1 MNKFAQPSYAFFHL
15 LFLIT
20 SFLTHNFFFIKEG
33 LPSLLNSIISHQLSS
48 SSCSKLLSGDG
59 ITTSDLT
66 IKGVHGLFGPVSI
79 DAQSARKSVPAIG
92 DVASAAKNLDE
103 YQFLICSLVPSLPDS
118 NQSKM
123 ELQKYRVAII
133 AAFAKLVPMLLL
145 KSMRQDYLVQWSKHA
160 KALLEETSDTYLKAN
175 SNSNL
180 QIASHKDAF
189 EYFEVPIDEVQVALR
204 AFYDYDV

>member
-1 MNKFAQPSYAFFHL
+1 M
-15 LFLIT
+15 
-20 SFLTHNFFFIKEG
+20 
-33 LPSLLNSIISHQLSS
+33 LNSIISHQLTS

-66 IKGVHGLFGPVSI
+66 IKGVYGIFGAASI
-79 DAQSARKSVPAIG
+79 DARSARKSVSAIG

-118 NQSKM
+118 NPSKM

-145 KSMRQDYLVQWSKHA
+145 KSMRQDDLVQWSKHA

-180 QIASHKDAF
+180 QIASHKDVF
-189 EYFEVPIDEVQVALR
+189 EYFEVPVDKVQVALR
-204 AFYDYDV
+204 AFYDFDV

>member
-1 MNKFAQPSYAFFHL
+1 MH
-15 LFLIT
+15 
-20 SFLTHNFFFIKEG
+20 
-33 LPSLLNSIISHQLSS
+33 
-48 SSCSKLLSGDG
+48 G
-59 ITTSDLT
+59 I
-66 IKGVHGLFGPVSI
+66 FEPVSI
-79 DAQSARKSVPAIG
+79 DARSTKKSVPAVG

-118 NQSKM
+118 NPSKM

-145 KSMRQDYLVQWSKHA
+145 LKSMRQDDLVQWSKHA

-189 EYFEVPIDEVQVALR
+189 EYFEVPVDKVQVALR

>member
-1 MNKFAQPSYAFFHL
+1 MLNAI
-15 LFLIT
+15 IT
-20 SFLTHNFFFIKEG
+20 
-33 LPSLLNSIISHQLSS
+33 HQLSS

-59 ITTSDLT
+59 ITTSNLT
-66 IKGVHGLFGPVSI
+66 IKGVHGIFGPVSI
-79 DAQSARKSVPAIG
+79 DVRTARKSVPAIG

-118 NQSKM
+118 NPSKM

-133 AAFAKLVPMLLL
+133 AAFAKLVPLLLLL
-145 KSMRQDYLVQWSKHA
+145 KDMRQDELVQWSKHA

-180 QIASHKDAF
+180 HIASHKDSF
-189 EYFEVPIDEVQVALR
+189 EYFEVPEDRVQVALR
-204 AFYDYDV
+204 AFYDYDALDS

>member
-1 MNKFAQPSYAFFHL
+1 MH
-15 LFLIT
+15 
-20 SFLTHNFFFIKEG
+20 
-33 LPSLLNSIISHQLSS
+33 
-48 SSCSKLLSGDG
+48 G
-59 ITTSDLT
+59 I
-66 IKGVHGLFGPVSI
+66 FEPVSI
-79 DAQSARKSVPAIG
+79 DARSTKKSVPAVG

-118 NQSKM
+118 NPSKM

-145 KSMRQDYLVQWSKHA
+145 KSMRQDDLVQWSKHA

-180 QIASHKDAF
+180 QIASHKDVF
-189 EYFEVPIDEVQVALR
+189 EYFEVPVDKVQVALR